1 MMSQKDIPL
10 TPEAARKLGDT
21 IVRSRVERG
30 FRSARKLGLE
40 SNLDYRTITS
50 LESARRNSVSR
61 STLAVLE
68 MTMNLPS
75 GYFID
80 IVEGG
85 STAAETIEL
94 EVPPGASTQA
104 IELARTVAQAAFDAA
119 LTQIQTA
126 GARVG

>member
-85 STAAETIEL
+85 STEAETIEL

-119 LTQIQTA
+119 LTQMQTA